1 MSETETLFAALRQ
14 SADEAVVDMLERM
27 VRDAPD
33 PALNKINALDLAARE
48 GLGEERVIAALLNAV
63 GLGMFEMTWNVMC
76 PSCAGVLSA
85 NRSLK
90 TLDRA
95 QYNCAFC
102 AAGYETT
109 LDNLVE
115 VTFTVSPRLRKI
127 PAHSPDELSAAEYL
141 RQIFWSSAIDL
152 PADLERLLGEVT
164 LESVE
169 LPPGERAIV
178 SLQLPKGALIVF
190 DPVTHT
196 AQFLDVGGEEA
207 SERQNLSV
215 IFNKVPAPVDSVA
228 LRPGP
233 LRLVLENRTE
243 GRVLPAIW
251 VANQALD
258 DLLKRRKPNL
268 SAKRLLTNQTFRDI
282 YRTQTLAIGQ
292 RLKILSLTFLF
303 SDLKDSTGLYDR
315 VGDLVAFDLVNEHF
329 RLLQEIIASER
340 GAVVK
345 TIGDAVMATFETP
358 DRAIAA
364 AIRMREA
371 MGDLGAERQHQ
382 SLHLKMGIHEGSCLA
397 VILNEQQDYFGQT
410 VNIASR
416 VQGLA
421 ASRSIMVT
429 ESVVENRSEEH
440 TSELQ
445 SRFDLVCRLLLEKKK
460 TLPSFTV
467 TLSNYNVDDISL
479 VVFKTGS
486 EEAGVQEVITSLS
499 AKNFDYCREIPH

>member
-1 MSETETLFAALRQ
+1 MNEAETLFLALRQ
-14 SADEAVVDMLERM
+14 SADGDVVDMLERM
-27 VRDAPD
+27 VREAPD
-33 PALNKINALDLAARE
+33 HALNKMNALDLAVRE
-48 GLGEERVIAALLNAV
+48 GTGEERVIAALLNAV
-63 GLGMFEMTWNVMC
+63 GLGLFEMSWSVMC
-76 PSCAGVLSA
+76 PSCGGVISA
-85 NRSLK
+85 NKSLK

-109 LDNLVE
+109 LDSLVE
-115 VTFTVSPRLRKI
+115 VTFTVSPRVRKI
-127 PAHSPDELSAAEYL
+127 AAHSPDELSTAEYY

-152 PADLERLLGEVT
+152 PADLDRLLRQVT
-164 LESVE
+164 LETVD
-169 LPPGERAIV
+169 LPAGERAIL
-178 SLQLPKGALIVF
+178 SLQLPTGSVIVF

-207 SERQNLSV
+207 RERQNLSV
-215 IFNKVPAPVDSVA
+215 IFNKVGVPVDTIA

-233 LRLVLENRTE
+233 LRLTLDNRTD
-243 GRVLPAIW
+243 GRVLPAVW

-258 DLLKRRKPNL
+258 DLLKRRKPVL
-268 SAKRLLTNQTFRDI
+268 TAKRLLTNQTFRDI
-282 YRTQTLAIGQ
+282 YRTETLAIGQ

-303 SDLKDSTGLYDR
+303 SDLKDSTELYDR

-329 RLLQEIIASER
+329 RLLQEIIVSER

-371 MGDLGAERQHQ
+371 MSDLGAERQHQ

-397 VILNEQQDYFGQT
+397 VTLNAQQDYFGQT

-421 ASRSIMVT
+421 ASRSIVVT
-429 ESVVENRSEEH
+429 ESVVENADARA
-440 TSELQ
+440 
-445 SRFDLVCRLLLEKKK
+445 LLERSGLKPVPRRVA
-460 TLPSFTV
+460 L
-467 TLSNYNVDDISL
+467 
-479 VVFKTGS
+479 TGIADKVS
-486 EEAGVQEVITSLS
+486 I
-499 AKNFDYCREIPH
+499 YEIA

>member
-1 MSETETLFAALRQ
+1 MNETETLFVALRQ
-14 SADEAVVDMLERM
+14 SADEEVVDMLERM

-33 PALNKINALDLAARE
+33 HALNKMNALDLAAKE
-48 GLGEERVIAALLNAV
+48 GLDEERVIAALLNAV
-63 GLGMFEMTWNVMC
+63 GLGMFELTWSVMC

-85 NRSLK
+85 NKSLK

-127 PAHSPDELSAAEYL
+127 AAHSPDELSVAEYY
-141 RQIFWSSAIDL
+141 RQVWWSSAIDL
-152 PADLERLLGEVT
+152 PADPEKLLREVT
-164 LESVE
+164 LETVD
-169 LPPGERAIV
+169 LPPGERAIL
-178 SLQLPKGALIVF
+178 SLQVPKGTLIVF

-215 IFNKVPAPVDSVA
+215 IFNKVQVPVDTVA

-233 LRLVLENRTE
+233 LRLALENRTE
-243 GRVLPAIW
+243 SRVLPAVW

-258 DLLKRRKPNL
+258 DLLKRRKPIL
-268 SAKRLLTNQTFRDI
+268 TAKRLLTNQTFRDI
-282 YRTQTLAIGQ
+282 YRTETLAIGQ

-340 GAVVK
+340 GAIVK
-345 TIGDAVMATFETP
+345 TVGDAVMATFETP

-371 MGDLGAERQHQ
+371 MSDLGAERQHQ
-382 SLHLKMGIHEGSCLA
+382 SLSLKLGIHEGSCLA
-397 VILNEQQDYFGQT
+397 VTLNGQQDYFGQT

-421 ASRSIMVT
+421 ASRSIVVT
-429 ESVVENRSEEH
+429 ESVVENARA
-440 TSELQ
+440 Q
-445 SRFDLVCRLLLEKKK
+445 ALLETNGLKP
-460 TLPSFTV
+460 TLRRV
-467 TLSNYNVDDISL
+467 ALS
-479 VVFKTGS
+479 
-486 EEAGVQEVITSLS
+486 GVADKVSV
-499 AKNFDYCREIPH
+499 YEIA

>member
-1 MSETETLFAALRQ
+1 MNETETLFVALRQ
-14 SADEAVVDMLERM
+14 SADEEVVDMLERM

-33 PALNKINALDLAARE
+33 HALNKMNALDLAAKE
-48 GLGEERVIAALLNAV
+48 GLDEERVIAALLNAV
-63 GLGMFEMTWNVMC
+63 GLGMFELTWSVMC

-85 NRSLK
+85 NKSLK

-127 PAHSPDELSAAEYL
+127 AAHSPDELSAAEYY
-141 RQIFWSSAIDL
+141 RQIWWSSAIDL
-152 PADLERLLGEVT
+152 PADPEKLLREVT
-164 LESVE
+164 LETVD
-169 LPPGERAIV
+169 LPPGERAIL
-178 SLQLPKGALIVF
+178 SLQLPKGTVIVF

-196 AQFLDVGGEEA
+196 AQFLDVSGEEA

-215 IFNKVPAPVDSVA
+215 IFNNAQVPVDTVA

-233 LRLVLENRTE
+233 LRLALENRTE
-243 GRVLPAIW
+243 SRVLPAVW

-258 DLLKRRKPNL
+258 DLLKRRKPIL
-268 SAKRLLTNQTFRDI
+268 TAKRLLTNQTFRDI
-282 YRTQTLAIGQ
+282 YRTETLAIGQ

-340 GAVVK
+340 GAIVK
-345 TIGDAVMATFETP
+345 TVGDAVMATFETP

-371 MGDLGAERQHQ
+371 MSDLGAERQHQ
-382 SLHLKMGIHEGSCLA
+382 SLSLKLGIHEGSCLA
-397 VILNEQQDYFGQT
+397 VTLNGQQDYFGQT

-421 ASRSIMVT
+421 ASRSIVVT
-429 ESVVENRSEEH
+429 ESVVENARA
-440 TSELQ
+440 Q
-445 SRFDLVCRLLLEKKK
+445 ALLETNGLKP
-460 TLPSFTV
+460 TLRRV
-467 TLSNYNVDDISL
+467 ALS
-479 VVFKTGS
+479 
-486 EEAGVQEVITSLS
+486 GVADKVSV
-499 AKNFDYCREIPH
+499 YEIA

>member
-1 MSETETLFAALRQ
+1 MNETETLFVALRQ
-14 SADEAVVDMLERM
+14 SADEEVVDMLERM

-33 PALNKINALDLAARE
+33 RALNKMNALDLAAKE
-48 GLGEERVIAALLNAV
+48 GLDEERVIAALLNAV
-63 GLGMFEMTWNVMC
+63 GLGMFELTWSVMC

-85 NRSLK
+85 NKSLK

-127 PAHSPDELSAAEYL
+127 AAHSPDELSVAEYY
-141 RQIFWSSAIDL
+141 RQVWWSSAIDL
-152 PADLERLLGEVT
+152 PADPEKLLREVT
-164 LESVE
+164 LETVD
-169 LPPGERAIV
+169 LPPGERAIL
-178 SLQLPKGALIVF
+178 SLQLPKGTVIVF

-196 AQFLDVGGEEA
+196 AQFLDVSGEEA

-215 IFNKVPAPVDSVA
+215 IFNNAQVPVDTVA

-233 LRLVLENRTE
+233 LRLALENRTE
-243 GRVLPAIW
+243 SRVLPAVW

-258 DLLKRRKPNL
+258 DLLKRRKPIL
-268 SAKRLLTNQTFRDI
+268 TAKRLLTNQTFRDI
-282 YRTQTLAIGQ
+282 YRTETLAIGQ

-340 GAVVK
+340 GAIVK
-345 TIGDAVMATFETP
+345 TVGDAVMATFETP

-371 MGDLGAERQHQ
+371 MSDLGAERQHQ
-382 SLHLKMGIHEGSCLA
+382 SLRLKMGIHEGSCLA
-397 VILNEQQDYFGQT
+397 VTLNGQQDYFGQT

-421 ASRSIMVT
+421 ASRSIVVT
-429 ESVVENRSEEH
+429 EQVVENADARA
-440 TSELQ
+440 
-445 SRFDLVCRLLLEKKK
+445 LLESSGRKP
-460 TLPSFTV
+460 TPRRV
-467 TLSNYNVDDISL
+467 ALSGIADKVSVYEIS
-479 VVFKTGS
+479 
-486 EEAGVQEVITSLS
+486 
-499 AKNFDYCREIPH
+499 

>member
-1 MSETETLFAALRQ
+1 MNEAGTLFVALRQ
-14 SADEAVVDMLERM
+14 SADDGVVDRLERM

-33 PALNKINALDLAARE
+33 HALNKINAVDLAASE
-48 GLGEERVIAALLNAV
+48 GLDEERVIAALLHAV
-63 GLGMFEMTWNVMC
+63 GLGMFEMTWNLMC

-85 NRSLK
+85 NKSLK
-90 TLDRA
+90 TLDRSH
-95 QYNCAFC
+95 YNCAFC

-115 VTFTVSPRLRKI
+115 VTFTVSPRVRKI
-127 PAHSPDELSAAEYL
+127 AAHNPDELSAAEYH

-152 PADLERLLGEVT
+152 PADMEKLLRDVT
-164 LESVE
+164 LETVD
-169 LPPGERAIV
+169 LPAGERAIL
-178 SLQLPKGALIVF
+178 SLHLPKGTSIVF

-207 SERQNLSV
+207 NERQNLSV
-215 IFNKVPAPVDSVA
+215 IFNKVQVPVDTVA

-233 LRLVLENRTE
+233 LRLALENRTE
-243 GRVLPAIW
+243 GRVLPAVW
-251 VANQALD
+251 VANPALD
-258 DLLKRRKPNL
+258 DLLKRRKPIL
-268 SAKRLLTNQTFRDI
+268 TAKRLLTNQTFRDI
-282 YRTQTLAIGQ
+282 YRTETLAIGQ

-303 SDLKDSTGLYDR
+303 SDLKDSTELYDR

-371 MGDLGAERQHQ
+371 MSDLGAERQHQ
-382 SLHLKMGIHEGSCLA
+382 SLRLKMGIHEGSCLA
-397 VILNEQQDYFGQT
+397 VTLNGQQDYFGQT

-416 VQGLA
+416 VQGVA

-429 ESVVENRSEEH
+429 ESVVENADARA
-440 TSELQ
+440 
-445 SRFDLVCRLLLEKKK
+445 LLESNGLKP
-460 TLPSFTV
+460 TPRRV
-467 TLSNYNVDDISL
+467 ALSGIADKVSVYEIS
-479 VVFKTGS
+479 
-486 EEAGVQEVITSLS
+486 
-499 AKNFDYCREIPH
+499 

>member
-1 MSETETLFAALRQ
+1 MNEAETLFVALRQ
-14 SADEAVVDMLERM
+14 SADDGVVEMLERM
-27 VRDAPD
+27 VREAPD
-33 PALNKINALDLAARE
+33 HALNKINALDLAAKE
-48 GLGEERVIAALLNAV
+48 GLSEERVIAALLNAV
-63 GLGMFEMTWNVMC
+63 GLGLFEMTWSVMC

-85 NRSLK
+85 NKSLK

-95 QYNCAFC
+95 QYSCAFC

-115 VTFTVSPRLRKI
+115 VTFTVSPRVRKI
-127 PAHSPDELSAAEYL
+127 AAHSPDELSAAEYY

-152 PADLERLLGEVT
+152 PTDLEKLLREVT
-164 LESVE
+164 LETVD
-169 LPPGERAIV
+169 LPPGERAIL

-196 AQFLDVGGEEA
+196 ARFLDVRGDKA

-215 IFNKVPAPVDSVA
+215 IFNKIQVPVDSIA

-233 LRLVLENRTE
+233 LRLALENRTD
-243 GRVLPAIW
+243 GRVLPAVW

-258 DLLKRRKPNL
+258 DLLKRRKPIL
-268 SAKRLLTNQTFRDI
+268 TAKRLLTNQTFRDI
-282 YRTQTLAIGQ
+282 YRTETLAIGQ

-303 SDLKDSTGLYDR
+303 SDLKDSTQLYER

-371 MGDLGAERQHQ
+371 MSDLGAERAHQ

-397 VILNEQQDYFGQT
+397 VTLNDQQDYFGQT

-421 ASRSIMVT
+421 ASRSIVVT
-429 ESVVENRSEEH
+429 EPVVENAQASA
-440 TSELQ
+440 
-445 SRFDLVCRLLLEKKK
+445 LLENSGLKP
-460 TLPSFTV
+460 TLRRA
-467 TLSNYNVDDISL
+467 TLSGIADEMSIY
-479 VVFKTGS
+479 
-486 EEAGVQEVITSLS
+486 
-499 AKNFDYCREIPH
+499 EIP

>member
-33 PALNKINALDLAARE
+33 HALNKMNALDLAASE
-48 GLGEERVIAALLNAV
+48 GLAEERVIAALLNGV
-63 GLGMFEMTWNVMC
+63 GLGIFEMTWNVMC

-85 NRSLK
+85 NKSLK

-127 PAHSPDELSAAEYL
+127 AAHNPDELSVAEYY
-141 RQIFWSSAIDL
+141 RQAFWSSAIDL
-152 PADLERLLGEVT
+152 PADLEKALDEVT

-169 LPPGERAIV
+169 LPPGERAIL
-178 SLQLPKGALIVF
+178 SLQLPTGNLIVF

-196 AQFLDVGGEEA
+196 AQFLHVSGEEA
-207 SERQNLSV
+207 SERQTLSV
-215 IFNKVPAPVDSVA
+215 IFNKVQVPVDSVA

-233 LRLVLENRTE
+233 LRLALENRTE
-243 GRVLPAIW
+243 GRVLPAVW
-251 VANQALD
+251 MANQALD
-258 DLLKRRKPNL
+258 DLLKRRKPIL
-268 SAKRLLTNQTFRDI
+268 TAKRLLTNQTFRDI
-282 YRTQTLAIGQ
+282 YRTETLAIGQ

-303 SDLKDSTGLYDR
+303 SDLKGSTELYER

-329 RLLQEIIASER
+329 RLLQEIIVSER

-371 MGDLGAERQHQ
+371 MSDLGAQRQHQ
-382 SLHLKMGIHEGSCLA
+382 SLGLKMGIHEGSCLA
-397 VILNEQQDYFGQT
+397 VTLNHQQDYFGQT
-410 VNIASR
+410 VNVASR
-416 VQGLA
+416 VQALA
-421 ASRSIMVT
+421 ASRSIVVT
-429 ESVVENRSEEH
+429 ESVVENP
-440 TSELQ
+440 Q
-445 SRFDLVCRLLLEKKK
+445 AQVLLETNGLKP
-460 TLPSFTV
+460 TLKRV
-467 TLSNYNVDDISL
+467 ALSGIEDKVSVY
-479 VVFKTGS
+479 
-486 EEAGVQEVITSLS
+486 
-499 AKNFDYCREIPH
+499 EIA